1 MLQNNGQYWP
11 LAGPLCFV
19 PSCHWYIITPNL
31 YFQKEKSLLFPH
43 ILLVFFPSQVYF
55 AFKSFLELLII
66 CSSFVIGW
74 HSISSTKTWPL
85 ILWSIECVCF
95 YKENLYSITGSVILC
110 IEWISFFVGVRLCPN
125 GREWLERR
133 TVIHLY
139 EDITAAP
146 AFIVCQ
152 IMSNHLES
160 NT

>member
-1 MLQNNGQYWP
+1 MVSIGHW
-11 LAGPLCFV
+11 LALYVLC
-19 PSCHWYIITPNL
+19 PPATD
-31 YFQKEKSLLFPH
+31 
-43 ILLVFFPSQVYF
+43 ILLHPTFPFKKKSPFFFLISCLFFFPSQVYF

-74 HSISSTKTWPL
+74 HSISSTKTWLL